1 MLEQSPSVSN
11 ELPIRL
17 LILEMAKY
25 WALWIVVVVL
35 LVLVQIIFIRR
46 YIHPPTVEVL
56 SANGPQLFLSRENK
70 L

>member
-1 MLEQSPSVSN
+1 MLEQSPSMSN

-35 LVLVQIIFIRR
+35 LVLVQITFIRR
-46 YIHPPTVEVL
+46 YIHAPTAEVL